1 MYNIKTVTVME
12 KREIIVSV
20 VKSNKSDNNVWA
32 VAITGE
38 EQPSA
43 HCKSAYK
50 AMRFMFFLKKQTGLY
65 IADESLSQLSA
76 EIARV
81 KAEQAEAGKE
91 KIAEVTEEFIETH
104 AVDKVLA
111 QKPEQKKSA
120 KRKPRA
126 KKNVETA
133 AVPD

>member
-1 MYNIKTVTVME
+1 MYNTKKLTVME

-20 VKSNKSDNNVWA
+20 VKSNQSDNNVWA
-32 VAITGE
+32 VAITGD

-50 AMRFMFFLKKQTGLY
+50 AMRFMFLLKKQTGLY
-65 IADESLSQLSA
+65 IADASLSMLSQ

-81 KAEQAEAGKE
+81 KAAKAEAGKE

-104 AVDKVLA
+104 SVDAVLA
-111 QKPEQKKSA
+111 SEPEKKA
-120 KRKPRA
+120 KRKPRT
-126 KKNVETA
+126 KKNAQTA

>member
-1 MYNIKTVTVME
+1 ME

-65 IADESLSQLSA
+65 IADESLAQLSA

-81 KAEQAEAGKE
+81 KAAQAEAGKQ
-91 KIAEVTEEFIETH
+91 KIADVTQEFIETH
-104 AVDKVLA
+104 AVDNVLA
-111 QKPEQKKSA
+111 QEPEKKAA

-126 KKNVETA
+126 KKSVETA
-133 AVPD
+133 AVPQ

>member
-1 MYNIKTVTVME
+1 MYNNQKLTVME

-32 VAITGE
+32 VAITGD

-50 AMRFMFFLKKQTGLY
+50 AMRFMFLLKKQTGLY
-65 IADESLSQLSA
+65 IADASLSQLSQ

-104 AVDKVLA
+104 SVDAVLA
-111 QKPEQKKSA
+111 SEPEKKA
-120 KRKPRA
+120 KRKPRT

-133 AVPD
+133 AVPQ

>member
-1 MYNIKTVTVME
+1 ME

-20 VKSNKSDNNVWA
+20 VKSNQSDNNVWA
-32 VAITGE
+32 VAITGD

-50 AMRFMFFLKKQTGLY
+50 AMRFMFLLKKQTGLY
-65 IADESLSQLSA
+65 IADASLSMLSE

-81 KAEQAEAGKE
+81 KAAKVEAGKE
-91 KIAEVTEEFIETH
+91 KIAEVTEEYIETH
-104 AVDKVLA
+104 NVDTVLA
-111 QKPEQKKSA
+111 SEPEKKA
-120 KRKPRA
+120 KRKPRT

>member
-1 MYNIKTVTVME
+1 ME

-32 VAITGE
+32 VAITGD

-50 AMRFMFFLKKQTGLY
+50 AMRFMFLLKKQTGIY
-65 IADESLSQLSA
+65 IADASLAQLSA

-91 KIAEVTEEFIETH
+91 KIAEATEEFLKTHSVDALLASEPETK
-104 AVDKVLA
+104 AR
-111 QKPEQKKSA
+111 
-120 KRKPRA
+120 RKPRTM
-126 KKNVETA
+126 KNVETA
-133 AVPD
+133 AVPQ

>member
-1 MYNIKTVTVME
+1 MYNINKLTVME

-32 VAITGE
+32 VAINGE

-65 IADESLSQLSA
+65 IADESLAQLSA

-81 KAEQAEAGKE
+81 KAAADAGKE
-91 KIAEVTEEFIETH
+91 KNAEAQDEFIETH
-104 AVDKVLA
+104 AVDAVLA
-111 QKPEQKKSA
+111 SEPEKKV
-120 KRKPRA
+120 KRKPRT
-126 KKNVETA
+126 KKSVETA
-133 AVPD
+133 AVPQ

>member
-1 MYNIKTVTVME
+1 MYNIKKLTVME
-12 KREIIVSV
+12 KRKIIVSV
-20 VKSNKSDNNVWA
+20 VKSNQSDNNVWA
-32 VAITGE
+32 VAITGD

-50 AMRFMFFLKKQTGLY
+50 AMRFMFLLKKQTGLY
-65 IADESLSQLSA
+65 IADESLAQLSA

-81 KAEQAEAGKE
+81 KAAKAEAGKE

-104 AVDKVLA
+104 AVDNVLA
-111 QKPEQKKSA
+111 LEPEKKSA

-126 KKNVETA
+126 KKNARTA

>member
-1 MYNIKTVTVME
+1 MYNIQKLTVME

-20 VKSNKSDNNVWA
+20 VKSNQSDNNVWA
-32 VAITGE
+32 VAITGD

-50 AMRFMFFLKKQTGLY
+50 AMRFMFLLKKQTGLY
-65 IADESLSQLSA
+65 IADASLSMLSE

-81 KAEQAEAGKE
+81 KAAKAEAGKE
-91 KIAEVTEEFIETH
+91 MIAEVTEEFIETH
-104 AVDKVLA
+104 SVDAVLA
-111 QKPEQKKSA
+111 SEPEKKA
-120 KRKPRA
+120 KRKPRT
-126 KKNVETA
+126 KKSAQTA

>member
-1 MYNIKTVTVME
+1 MYNIQKLTVME

-20 VKSNKSDNNVWA
+20 VKSNQSDNNVWA
-32 VAITGE
+32 VAITGD

-50 AMRFMFFLKKQTGLY
+50 AMRFMFLLKKQTGLY
-65 IADESLSQLSA
+65 IADASLSMLSQ

-81 KAEQAEAGKE
+81 KAAKAEAASDAAVSDASPSEDTASEPE
-91 KIAEVTEEFIETH
+91 K
-104 AVDKVLA
+104 K
-111 QKPEQKKSA
+111 A
-120 KRKPRA
+120 KRKPRT

>member
-1 MYNIKTVTVME
+1 MYNIKKLTVME

-20 VKSNKSDNNVWA
+20 VKSNQSDNNVWA
-32 VAITGE
+32 VAITGD

-50 AMRFMFFLKKQTGLY
+50 AMRFMFLLKKQTGLY
-65 IADESLSQLSA
+65 IADASLSMLSE

-81 KAEQAEAGKE
+81 KAAKVEAGKE

-104 AVDKVLA
+104 NVDTVLA
-111 QKPEQKKSA
+111 SEPEKKA
-120 KRKPRA
+120 KRKPRT

>member
-1 MYNIKTVTVME
+1 ME
-12 KREIIVSV
+12 TREIIVSQ
-20 VKSNKSDNNVWA
+20 VKSNQSNNNVWA
-32 VAITGE
+32 VAITGD

-50 AMRFMFFLKKQTGLY
+50 AMRFMFLLKKQTGLY
-65 IADESLSQLSA
+65 ISGECLAQLSQ

-81 KAEQAEAGKE
+81 KAAQAEATPD
-91 KIAEVTEEFIETH
+91 AAAAVTEESPSDEA
-104 AVDKVLA
+104 AVSGASPSEAVSD
-111 QKPEQKKSA
+111 QPKPKA
-120 KRKPRA
+120 RRKPRT

>member
-1 MYNIKTVTVME
+1 MYNIKKLTVME

-32 VAITGE
+32 IAITGD

-50 AMRFMFFLKKQTGLY
+50 AMRFMFLLKKQTGLY
-65 IADESLSQLSA
+65 IADASLSMLSE

-81 KAEQAEAGKE
+81 KAAKAEAGKE

-104 AVDKVLA
+104 SVDAVLA
-111 QKPEQKKSA
+111 SEPEKKP
-120 KRKPRA
+120 KRKPRTR
-126 KKNVETA
+126 KNVETA
-133 AVPD
+133 AVPQ

>member
-1 MYNIKTVTVME
+1 ME
-12 KREIIVSV
+12 KREIIASI

-32 VAITGE
+32 VAITGD

-50 AMRFMFFLKKQTGLY
+50 AMRFMFLLKKQTGLY
-65 IADESLSQLSA
+65 IADESLAQLSA

-81 KAEQAEAGKE
+81 KAAKAEAGKE

-104 AVDKVLA
+104 AVDNVLA
-111 QKPEQKKSA
+111 LEPEKKSA

-126 KKNVETA
+126 KKNARTA

>member
-1 MYNIKTVTVME
+1 MNNNQKLTVME

-38 EQPSA
+38 SQPSA

-50 AMRFMFFLKKQTGLY
+50 AMRFMFLLKKQTGLY
-65 IADESLSQLSA
+65 IADDSLAQLSA
-76 EIARV
+76 EIALR
-81 KAEQAEAGKE
+81 KAEQAAEEDPAGLSEAS
-91 KIAEVTEEFIETH
+91 EVQASE
-104 AVDKVLA
+104 
-111 QKPEQKKSA
+111 PEKKSR
-120 KRKPRA
+120 RKPRT
-126 KKNVETA
+126 KKNVDTA

>member
-1 MYNIKTVTVME
+1 ME

-32 VAITGE
+32 VAITGD

-50 AMRFMFFLKKQTGLY
+50 AMRFMFLLKKQTGIY
-65 IADESLSQLSA
+65 IADASLAQLSA

-91 KIAEVTEEFIETH
+91 KIAEATEEFLKTH
-104 AVDKVLA
+104 SVDALLA
-111 QKPEQKKSA
+111 SEPEKKA
-120 KRKPRA
+120 GRKPRT

-133 AVPD
+133 AVPQ

>member
-1 MYNIKTVTVME
+1 MYNNQKLTVME

-20 VKSNKSDNNVWA
+20 VKSNQSDNNVWA
-32 VAITGE
+32 VAITGD

-50 AMRFMFFLKKQTGLY
+50 AMRFMFLLKKQTGLY
-65 IADESLSQLSA
+65 IADASLSQLSQ

-104 AVDKVLA
+104 SVDAVLA
-111 QKPEQKKSA
+111 SEPEKKA
-120 KRKPRA
+120 KRKPRT

-133 AVPD
+133 AVPQ

>member
-1 MYNIKTVTVME
+1 MYNIKKLTVME

-20 VKSNKSDNNVWA
+20 VKSNQSDNNVWA
-32 VAITGE
+32 VAITGD

-50 AMRFMFFLKKQTGLY
+50 AMRFMFLLKKQTGLY
-65 IADESLSQLSA
+65 IADASLSMLSE

-81 KAEQAEAGKE
+81 KAAKAEAEKE

-104 AVDKVLA
+104 NVDAVLA
-111 QKPEQKKSA
+111 SEPEKKA
-120 KRKPRA
+120 KRKPRT